1 MTSHA
6 HLPHID
12 YQDQSGPPLPRPSV
26 EAVPVSTHAFGVT
39 WTVALS
45 TYRNE
50 RRDCANPKPNED
62 RVRIDPANG
71 LVVLADG
78 ITRTTDSQGAYPD
91 PSPSAQAA
99 DVFCATVVSAR
110 RQFSSLSL
118 QALRSIVEQGNN
130 ALREYNA
137 QRFPRPDFACNDR
150 AGVAMTLGVVE
161 GDTLWL
167 ASIADCFCIGVRKGT
182 PLRFAWE
189 KTSHSR
195 AEYVRLGEI
204 AARELLRNKPGNPVS
219 YGALTGELEGL
230 AFVEYSKI
238 PLNDISRLVF
248 ASDGLLRVAQ
258 EDPHC
263 LTSMTPGELVRHG
276 RRFDTAYNETDD
288 KTVVALDRVG
298 TKF

>member
-1 MTSHA
+1 MTSYA
-6 HLPHID
+6 ARPSID
-12 YQDQSGPPLPRPSV
+12 YPTPRDPTPPRPSV
-26 EAVPVSTHAFGVT
+26 EAVPVSTHAFGVN
-39 WTVALS
+39 WTAALS

-62 RVRIDPANG
+62 RVRIDPATG
-71 LVVLADG
+71 LIVLADG
-78 ITRTTDSQGAYPD
+78 ITRTTDSKGVYPD

-99 DVFCATVVSAR
+99 DLFCATVVSAR
-110 RQFSSLSL
+110 KQFSSLSL
-118 QALRSIVEQGNN
+118 QALRSIVEQGNE
-130 ALREYNA
+130 ALREFNA

-150 AGVAMTLGVVE
+150 AGVAMTVGVVE
-161 GDTLWL
+161 GETLWL

-204 AARELLRNKPGNPVS
+204 AARELLRNKPGTPVS
-219 YGALTGELEGL
+219 YGALTGEQEALP
-230 AFVEYSKI
+230 FVEYSVI
-238 PLNDISRLVF
+238 PLNDITRLVF
-248 ASDGLLRVAQ
+248 SSDGLLRVAQ

-276 RRFDTAYNETDD
+276 RRFDSVHNETDD
-288 KTVVALDRVG
+288 KTVVALDRL
-298 TKF
+298 TP